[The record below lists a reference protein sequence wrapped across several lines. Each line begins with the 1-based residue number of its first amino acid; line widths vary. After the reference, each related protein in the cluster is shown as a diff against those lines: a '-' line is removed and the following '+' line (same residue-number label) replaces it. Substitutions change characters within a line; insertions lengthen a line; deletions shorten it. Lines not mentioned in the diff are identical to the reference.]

1 MLRNGGCHKQL
12 RVSPSRLILR
22 LWTLSLRGRHAGTK
36 MQVDP
41 RSKSPSYSGVDLC
54 TASSTE
60 RAVRTTWPWGHLHSH
75 FSLMKRLDPVVE
87 KGPQNFLGYQSILQ
101 QSLNDLPPGLQAMEV
116 YLHRTLSWNEKWDG
130 YP

>member
-1 MLRNGGCHKQL
+1 MPEPKC
-12 RVSPSRLILR
+12 RLIQGAR
-22 LWTLSLRGRHAGTK
+22 A
-36 MQVDP
+36 P
-41 RSKSPSYSGVDLC
+41 RTRVLISVLPN
-54 TASSTE
+54 STE